1 MDPSFKLTT
10 GSILIGADGIHS
22 YARTHVL
29 AYHSLPPIQPIWSET
44 IVVNGFLPRHLVK
57 QSEAPFPCVTFS
69 PAGFLM
75 AIQIDPEED
84 KLAWGIK
91 CAEQRERTREEI
103 KAMVASGEALKLAR
117 DEYVGVETEPIRS
130 LLDNVDESSVNVWA
144 PYGLPDLPA
153 WHTKRTVVI
162 GDAAHAM
169 PPNGQ
174 GTTMAF
180 EDAALL
186 GHLIGLHCPNLQGD
200 RIDKVLEHWQQK
212 RQKRIAVIKGSSGK
226 WGTAVTTKLA
236 RDGWAWWVKRW
247 GMWLF
252 ISLIRGRN
260 IKGEGFSGYDVL
272 KEDTH
277 IVFS

>member
-1 MDPSFKLTT
+1 
-10 GSILIGADGIHS
+10 
-22 YARTHVL
+22 
-29 AYHSLPPIQPIWSET
+29 
-44 IVVNGFLPRHLVK
+44 
-57 QSEAPFPCVTFS
+57 
-69 PAGFLM
+69 
-75 AIQIDPEED
+75 
-84 KLAWGIK
+84 
-91 CAEQRERTREEI
+91 
-103 KAMVASGEALKLAR
+103 
-117 DEYVGVETEPIRS
+117 
-130 LLDNVDESSVNVWA
+130 
-144 PYGLPDLPA
+144 
-153 WHTKRTVVI
+153 
-162 GDAAHAM
+162 
-169 PPNGQ
+169 
-174 GTTMAF
+174 MAF

-200 RIDKVLEHWQQK
+200 RIDQVLEHWQQK

-260 IKGEGFSGYDVL
+260 VKGEGFSGYDVL